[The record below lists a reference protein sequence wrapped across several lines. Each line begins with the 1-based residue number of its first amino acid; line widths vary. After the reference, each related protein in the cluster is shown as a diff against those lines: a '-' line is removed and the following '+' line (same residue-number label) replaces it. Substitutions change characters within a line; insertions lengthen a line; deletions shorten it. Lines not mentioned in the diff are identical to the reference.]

1 MRRVD
6 DEGVRRTQE
15 RREFVDRCG
24 AADDVVG
31 ERANLA
37 RMLFLDGHTCELCVD
52 WHRKARAVVGNLRHV
67 AGRHPDDPLLAGLIG
82 ELSMKSW

>member
-1 MRRVD
+1 
-6 DEGVRRTQE
+6 
-15 RREFVDRCG
+15 
-24 AADDVVG
+24 
-31 ERANLA
+31 
-37 RMLFLDGHTCELCVD
+37 MLFLDGHTCELCVD